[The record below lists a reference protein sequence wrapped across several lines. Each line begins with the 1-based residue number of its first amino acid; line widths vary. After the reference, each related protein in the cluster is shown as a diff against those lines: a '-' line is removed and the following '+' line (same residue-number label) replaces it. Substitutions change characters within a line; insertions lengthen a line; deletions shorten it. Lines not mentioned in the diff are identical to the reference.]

1 MTAGGQERSD
11 PGIGPGGQERSDPGN
26 GPSGQERSDP
36 GIGSILRPRSTP
48 GLPLAFL
55 ADRVGAVAEGGV
67 IPEVRI
73 SGVTLRA
80 QDAASGDLFAA
91 LPGASVHGAE
101 FTGSALAAGAVAVL
115 TDPAGAA
122 VIHRLFGDPA
132 PAPVLVHPDPRAVL
146 GGLASEVYGHPS
158 DRVVVLGVTGTS
170 GKTTVTHLIEAGLR
184 AAGRT
189 AGMIGTVGV
198 RIAGA
203 AVPSALTTPEA
214 PALQAL
220 LAVMAEHGVDT
231 AVMEVS
237 SHALELG
244 RVDGIRFAV
253 GGFTNLSRDHL
264 DFHLTM
270 EAYFEAKAKLF
281 DESSPVHAR
290 VAVVCVDDEAGQ
302 AMALRAGRA
311 IGSSAPNVVT
321 VSAEGNLAD
330 WTMEDLVA
338 LDSGVQ
344 EFTAVDPVGVHH
356 RLRIGLPGRF
366 NVANALL
373 ALAMLDTVGVS
384 PEQASPG
391 LRTATVPGR
400 LELIDRGQD
409 FLAVVDYAHK
419 PGALRAVLETLRRPE
434 GRLAVVFG
442 AGGNRDA
449 GKRGPMGQVAAE
461 LADLVVVTDDNP
473 RDEDP
478 ALIRAAIVGAA
489 TAVPRDPSAQIV
501 EIADRKAAIGHAVD
515 WARRGDVVVIAG
527 KGHES
532 GQTGGG
538 QTRPFDDRE
547 ELAAALD
554 RRSAR

>member
-1 MTAGGQERSD
+1 MT
-11 PGIGPGGQERSDPGN
+11 N
-26 GPSGQERSDP
+26 V
-36 GIGSILRPRSTP
+36 LRPDGNP
-48 GLPLAFL
+48 GLPLSVL
-55 ADRVGAVAEGGV
+55 AKSANLDPADGLAV
-67 IPEVRI
+67 PQVRI

-80 QDAASGDLFAA
+80 QDAAPGDLFAA
-91 LPGASVHGAE
+91 LPGATAHGAQ
-101 FTGSALAAGAVAVL
+101 FTASAVEAGAVAVL
-115 TDPAGAA
+115 TDPAGVAL
-122 VIHRLFGDPA
+122 IRQLPGDPV
-132 PAPVLVHPDPRAVL
+132 PVPVLVHPAPRSVL
-146 GGLASEVYGHPS
+146 GAVAAEVYGRPS
-158 DRVVVLGVTGTS
+158 DRIVVLGVTGTS
-170 GKTTVTHLIEAGLR
+170 GKTTTAHLIEAGLR

-198 RIAGA
+198 RIAGSD
-203 AVPSALTTPEA
+203 VPSALTTPEA

-220 LAVMAEHGVDT
+220 LAVMVERGVDT

-264 DFHLTM
+264 DFHPSM
-270 EAYFEAKAKLF
+270 EAYFDAKAKLF
-281 DESSPVHAR
+281 DPASSLHAHR
-290 VAVVCVDDEAGQ
+290 AVVCVDDSSGR
-302 AMALRAGRA
+302 AMALRAGA
-311 IGSSAPNVVT
+311 AVT
-321 VSAEGNLAD
+321 VSAEGHPAD
-330 WTMEDLVA
+330 WTVEDFVA

-344 EFTAVDPVGVHH
+344 EFTAVDPAGVGH
-356 RLRIGLPGRF
+356 RLRIRLPGRY

-373 ALAMLDTVGVS
+373 ALAMLDLVGVS

-419 PGALRAVLETLRRPE
+419 PGALQAVLQTLRRPTQSDSP

-442 AGGNRDA
+442 AGGNRDP
-449 GKRGPMGQVAAE
+449 GKREPMGEVAAE

-478 ALIRAAIVGAA
+478 DLIRAAIVAGAQRA
-489 TAVPRDPSAQIV
+489 RRQPAAEIV
-501 EIADRKAAIGHAVD
+501 EIADRRAAIAHAVG

-538 QTRPFDDRE
+538 QTRPFDDRA
-547 ELAAALD
+547 ELAAAIAAIAE
-554 RRSAR
+554 RTPQ